1 MSTKKSETIEQ
12 FNKYVMH
19 SYGRYD
25 VVMDKGEHEVAAD
38 ENGKEY
44 IDFGSGIGTN
54 SLGFC
59 NDDWVNA
66 ICDQAHKIQHTSNY
80 YYTKV
85 QADFAKELCKTT
97 GYSKIFF
104 GNSGAEA
111 NECAIK
117 IARKYSFDKYG
128 KGRHNIITLVNS
140 FHGRT
145 LCTLSATG
153 QDVFH
158 NYFFPFVDGFINVE
172 ANNIDDLRAKLDDTV
187 CAVMFEYVQGEGGV
201 MALDKK
207 FVNEIFKLC
216 KEKDVLTI
224 ADEVQTGVGRTGK
237 FLCGEHFKHKAD
249 ITTLAKGLAGGV
261 PIGVCLAG
269 KKCADVL
276 TPGTHGSTF
285 GGNPICCAGG
295 LAVLNKVNSE
305 GFLDEVTKKGEYIRE
320 KLANIPEV
328 KSVSGIGLM
337 IGIELKSMKAADIVK
352 KGIDKGLLLL
362 TAKEKV
368 RLLPPLTISY
378 EEIDK
383 GMKILSELLGK
394 RVLVRNC
401 PKCGAVLE
409 EAPKVAAIDPDTGYD
424 PNPDP
429 KYTDDWDNGSTNAP
443 RVLNCPK
450 CKSTFV
456 GFDDLREHK
465 KK

>member
-1 MSTKKSETIEQ
+1 MSTIEK
-12 FNKYVMH
+12 FNEHVMH

-25 VVMDKGEHEVAAD
+25 VVLEKGKDRVAVD

-54 SLGFC
+54 SLGYC
-59 NDDWVNA
+59 NDKWVDMV
-66 ICDQAHKIQHTSNY
+66 CGQVKSIQHTSNY

-85 QADFAKELCKTT
+85 QADFAEKLTSIT
-97 GYSKIFF
+97 GYKNMFF

-172 ANNIDDLRAKLDDTV
+172 ANDIEDLKAKLDDTV
-187 CAVMFEYVQGEGGV
+187 CAVMFEYIQGEGGV
-201 MALDKK
+201 CALNQD
-207 FVNEIFKLC
+207 FVDEIYKLC
-216 KEKDVLTI
+216 AEKDVLTI

-237 FLCGEHFKHKAD
+237 FLAGDWFGKKAD
-249 ITTLAKGLAGGV
+249 ITTLAKGIAGGI
-261 PIGVCLAG
+261 PMGVCLAG
-269 KKCADVL
+269 EKCADVL

-285 GGNPICCAGG
+285 GGNPIACAGG
-295 LAVLNKVNSE
+295 LAVLEKAGDEKFLSE
-305 GFLDEVTKKGEYIRE
+305 VREKADYLRGKIAAIDEV
-320 KLANIPEV
+320 A
-328 KSVSGIGLM
+328 SVSGIGLM
-337 IGIELKSMKAADIVK
+337 VGIELKTKKAADVVK
-352 KGIDKGLLLL
+352 AALDEGLLLL
-362 TAKEKV
+362 TAKTKI

-383 GMKILSELLGK
+383 GIAILEKLLK
-394 RVLVRNC
+394 
-401 PKCGAVLE
+401 
-409 EAPKVAAIDPDTGYD
+409 
-424 PNPDP
+424 
-429 KYTDDWDNGSTNAP
+429 
-443 RVLNCPK
+443 
-450 CKSTFV
+450 
-456 GFDDLREHK
+456 
-465 KK
+465 